1 MGRMKPQEF
10 EKYLFRDRGCY
21 HCGRPY
27 DLIPHHRANR
37 GMGGA
42 KSANDPTNI
51 ISMCA
56 EINGLM
62 ESDPEMAE
70 LARTYGW
77 KLSRYDRTDIAPV
90 YDASTGFWFRLLDN
104 YTRIAI

>member
-1 MGRMKPQEF
+1 MKPQEF

-21 HCGRPY
+21 HCGRSY

-37 GMGGA
+37 GMGSA
-42 KSANDPTNI
+42 KSADVPSNI
-51 ISMCA
+51 ITMCA

-62 ESDPEMAE
+62 ESDANLAE

-77 KLSRYDRTDIAPV
+77 KLSRYDNTEIHPV
-90 YDASTGFWFRLLDN
+90 YDASTGFWFRLHN
-104 YTRIAI
+104 T